1 MANLQFQTNSP
12 IEPEKLMSYITDFE
26 NYQKFFPHQIK
37 SIKILDRQDNEITTE
52 ETIIFSTLIKSAF
65 TQKSHHKLVSD
76 KELFTEIIE
85 GPAKGSMIKIVCTK
99 DDQGSQIKFDVDM
112 IEYDLDFHN
121 QFYHSGYLIDT
132 DIPEEKARQFI
143 KKHESTFDTLSDE
156 FIKKINYFKK

>member
-37 SIKILDRQDNEITTE
+37 SVKILDQQNNETITE

-65 TQKSHHKLVSD
+65 VQKSHHKLISD

-85 GPAKGSMIKIVCTK
+85 GPAKGSVIKIMCTK
-99 DDQGSQIKFDVDM
+99 NDQGSQIKFDVD
-112 IEYDLDFHN
+112 LKL
-121 QFYHSGYLIDT
+121 SL
-132 DIPEEKARQFI
+132 KAKFLGIFI
-143 KKHESTFDTLSDE
+143 KKLYKRYL
-156 FIKKINYFKK
+156 IAIIYKINAREYEK